1 MKWLERMRERA
12 CDLQPATC
20 SLQRFF
26 FILHPSSFIP
36 LLVLA
41 LTGCCSTRHCEHA
54 GETVAKY
61 HFETNSFQRALQ
73 ARAEA
78 PEEKIDMLVLSG
90 GGSHGAWGAGVLR
103 GWRENTANPRPRK
116 FPVVTG
122 VSTGAL
128 LATYAFLGEP
138 ADDDLLEEAYTT
150 AQTSDIYKRKFILFA
165 LFSDSIYNSKPL
177 SKRIEKYITPQTLD
191 RVALR
196 AQEGRRLYVG
206 TVNHDT
212 GRLVI
217 WDLTAIAMDKANP
230 KRLELYRQVV
240 LASASIP
247 ILVQPVKIDGN
258 LYADGGARAQ
268 LFFEKGFF
276 PAFRTMKER
285 QALHPNLTL
294 HIIVNGKLG
303 VDPTCVSD
311 CLKEIAMR
319 TLDMLLD
326 ANAIGDLYHMEY
338 VLRLNRYGHFALSYI
353 PPDVPVTTSDVF
365 DPKMMRDLYEAGRL
379 FGLDLNRH

>member
-1 MKWLERMRERA
+1 MNEFSVIA
-12 CDLQPATC
+12 
-20 SLQRFF
+20 
-26 FILHPSSFIP
+26 
-36 LLVLA
+36 LLGAFTSVIALA
-41 LTGCCSTRHCEHA
+41 GCCSTRHCEGA
-54 GETVAKY
+54 GAAVAKY
-61 HFETNSFQRALQ
+61 QFDTNTFQRALEP
-73 ARAEA
+73 RPEA
-78 PEEKIDMLVLSG
+78 PVASVDMLILSG

-103 GWRENTANPRPRK
+103 GWRDNTDNPRPKK

-150 AQTSDIYKRKFILFA
+150 ATTSDIYKKKFILFA
-165 LFSDSIYNSKPL
+165 LFSDSLYNSKPL
-177 SKRIEKYITPQTLD
+177 AGRVKKYITQDTVD
-191 RVALR
+191 RVVLAGE
-196 AQEGRRLYVG
+196 EGRRLYVG

-230 KRLELYRQVV
+230 KRLDLYRQVV

-247 ILVQPVKIDGN
+247 ILVQPVSIDGN

-276 PAFRTMKER
+276 PAFKKMKDR
-285 QALHPNLTL
+285 NALHPNLTL

-303 VDPTCVSD
+303 LEPTCVSD
-311 CLKEIAMR
+311 CLKEIASR
-319 TLDMLLD
+319 TLEELLD
-326 ANAIGDLYHMEY
+326 ANEIGDLYHIEY
-338 VLRLNRYGHFALSYI
+338 VLKLNGYGHFALSWI
-353 PPDVPVTTSDVF
+353 PENVPVTTSDVF

-379 FGLDLNRH
+379 FGRNTAKWDDTIPNLDLNRH